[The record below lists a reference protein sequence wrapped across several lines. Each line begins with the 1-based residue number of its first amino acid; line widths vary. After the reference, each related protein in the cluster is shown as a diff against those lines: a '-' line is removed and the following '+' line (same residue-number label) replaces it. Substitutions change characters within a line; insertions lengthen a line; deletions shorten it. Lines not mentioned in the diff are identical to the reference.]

1 MRFFIDEC
9 LMPTLAEI
17 AIEYGYEATSVRDRG
32 MTGAKDWDI
41 AKYVIE
47 NDLILVTHN
56 SKDFRGKKG
65 QGGYLTNEEI
75 YPGLVCLNAYNELE
89 QRHIDMNE
97 KMQKSLLK
105 TALKYMSDK
114 KILDL
119 INHVIEVNYDGI
131 STEITLYQAP
141 TLG

>member
-1 MRFFIDEC
+1 
-9 LMPTLAEI
+9 
-17 AIEYGYEATSVRDRG
+17 

-65 QGGYLTNEEI
+65 RGGYLTNEEI
-75 YPGLVCLNAYNELE
+75 YPGLVCLNAYNEIE

>member
-17 AIEYGYEATSVRDRG
+17 AIEYGYEATSVRD
-32 MTGAKDWDI
+32 
-41 AKYVIE
+41 
-47 NDLILVTHN
+47 
-56 SKDFRGKKG
+56 
-65 QGGYLTNEEI
+65 
-75 YPGLVCLNAYNELE
+75 
-89 QRHIDMNE
+89 
-97 KMQKSLLK
+97 
-105 TALKYMSDK
+105 
-114 KILDL
+114 L

>member
-1 MRFFIDEC
+1 
-9 LMPTLAEI
+9 
-17 AIEYGYEATSVRDRG
+17 
-32 MTGAKDWDI
+32 
-41 AKYVIE
+41 
-47 NDLILVTHN
+47 
-56 SKDFRGKKG
+56 
-65 QGGYLTNEEI
+65 
-75 YPGLVCLNAYNELE
+75 
-89 QRHIDMNE
+89 MNE